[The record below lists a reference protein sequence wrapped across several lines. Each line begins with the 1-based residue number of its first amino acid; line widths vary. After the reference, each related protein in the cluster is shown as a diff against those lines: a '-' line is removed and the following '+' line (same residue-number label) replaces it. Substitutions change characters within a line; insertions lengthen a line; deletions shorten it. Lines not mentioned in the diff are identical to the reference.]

1 MEYVFCSVT
10 ARKLVN
16 DSLIKGSEK
25 DSQQR
30 NEQEWTARLEEKRG
44 FKMLLTESP
53 DLIMGWDT
61 LGDLP

>member
-16 DSLIKGSEK
+16 DSLIKESEK